1 MRSTIKDVRLYK
13 GDQHSDSGAYSLRS
27 FADKKLTATTFRI
40 AMKLREQGFSM
51 GDYDHL
57 YIVFIPCDT
66 IEDFTLSQEVDRY
79 HPWYRKCFVRVKQ
92 DVYDHLDNANQHTYL
107 LDTIGKV
114 LVSCYANDRFGA
126 DRIQECIQ
134 QAVEHGDEML
144 MKFKE
149 KRSTN
154 RYAVIYLRYRDT
166 CCYSPLLRVWDL
178 NGALLLEANLSE
190 AIMLDYLGEIQL
202 SANRVKIKP
211 RKNAFTADM
220 KPLLFEY

>member
-1 MRSTIKDVRLYK
+1 MRTTIKDLRLYR
-13 GDQHSDSGAYSLRS
+13 GDQLSEYDAYSLCL
-27 FADKKLTATTFRI
+27 FADKKLTATVFRI

-66 IEDFTLSQEVDRY
+66 VEGFTISQEVDRY

-92 DVYDHLDNANQHTYL
+92 DVYEHLENANHYAYL
-107 LDTIGKV
+107 LDTIGKL

-126 DRIQECIQ
+126 DRILECIHH
-134 QAVEHGDEML
+134 AVELGEDML
-144 MKFKE
+144 MEFKE

-154 RYAVIYLRYRDT
+154 RHAIIYLRYRDT

-178 NGALLLEANLSE
+178 NGTLLLEADLPE
-190 AIMLDYLGEIQL
+190 AITLDYLGEIQL

-211 RKNAFTADM
+211 RKNAFSANLE
-220 KPLLFEY
+220 PLTFEY